1 MNEELEKMFHFL
13 RNFEME
19 GFVNLKI
26 EKIIVCKNLKTKDIV
41 FVYLKVKNRNWQ
53 KYFLDAGAGFWEDT
67 EKSNYTDLDDI
78 EDDENFEFKDY
89 TKKLDVEEKVIN
101 KIYCEPNDENCR
113 IIIELENSKNIIL
126 RSINSNILDSEN
138 EIVKE

>member
-26 EKIIVCKNLKTKDIV
+26 EKVIVCKKLKTKDIV

-67 EKSNYTDLDDI
+67 EKSNYNDLDDI

-126 RSINSNILDSEN
+126 RSINSNIFDSEN